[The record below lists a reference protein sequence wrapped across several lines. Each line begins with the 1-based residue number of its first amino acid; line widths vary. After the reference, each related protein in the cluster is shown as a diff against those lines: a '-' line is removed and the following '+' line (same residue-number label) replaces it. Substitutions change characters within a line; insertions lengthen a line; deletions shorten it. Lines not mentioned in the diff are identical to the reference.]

1 MPESIN
7 YEKIVAQLKKELLT
21 DCAIANRYGIILSSN
36 IEIFP
41 TEKVIPQ
48 KILELI
54 GKIEPIAEELN
65 LKQINSFAF
74 EAKDFNFLFTFS
86 KELILIS
93 KVDLNINLAKF
104 MPSIRAFTLKLS
116 DIKQEQEIKSFSMF
130 DFSNDIAKIEATL
143 KKETINKEKFSVIK
157 DLIKYIS
164 S

>member
-1 MPESIN
+1 MSESIN
-7 YEKIVAQLKKELLT
+7 YEKIVTQLKKELMT

-36 IEIFP
+36 IDIFP
-41 TEKVIPQ
+41 KEKIIPQ

-54 GKIEPIAEELN
+54 GKIDPIAEELN
-65 LKQINSFAF
+65 LEQINSFAF
-74 EAKDFNFLFTFS
+74 EAKEFNFLFTFS

-104 MPSIRAFTLKLS
+104 MPSIRAFTQKLS
-116 DIKQEQEIKSFSMF
+116 DVKQELDIKNFSIF
-130 DFSNDIAKIEATL
+130 DFSNDIAKIETTI
-143 KKETINKEKFSVIK
+143 KKESINKEKYAIIK

>member
-1 MPESIN
+1 MSESIN
-7 YEKIVAQLKKELLT
+7 YEKIVTQLKKELMT

-36 IEIFP
+36 IDIFP
-41 TEKVIPQ
+41 KKKIIPQ

-54 GKIEPIAEELN
+54 SKIEPIAEELN

-74 EAKDFNFLFTFS
+74 EAKEFNFLFTFS
-86 KELILIS
+86 KQLILIS

-104 MPSIRAFTLKLS
+104 MPSIRTFTQKLS
-116 DIKQEQEIKSFSMF
+116 DVKQEQEIKDFSIF
-130 DFSNDIAKIEATL
+130 DFSNDIAKIETTI
-143 KKETINKEKFSVIK
+143 KKESINKEKYAIIK